1 MMIKLERYE
10 GSICQKELIFNV
22 ERAKTFL
29 DENENEI
36 LELQIKNKTDL
47 IYIPLTYMVD
57 EDSHPACV
65 NAVWIMN
72 SEGKTIERLV

>member
-1 MMIKLERYE
+1 MIIKLERYE

-29 DENENEI
+29 DENEI
-36 LELQIKNKTDL
+36 LELQIKNKTDV

-72 SEGKTIERLV
+72 NEGKTIERLI